1 MPVAVAVVAGSPPLL
16 AVLAALAAAVQAAAV
31 QELTVLPVQ
40 MASAEA
46 AEAFQIVRPQQVLV
60 GPD

>member
-1 MPVAVAVVAGSPPLL
+1 MPVVVAVVAGSLPLL
-16 AVLAALAAAVQAAAV
+16 AVPVALAEAVQAAAV

-46 AEAFQIVRPQQVLV
+46 AEAVQIVRPQQVLV
-60 GPD
+60 DPE